1 MLTRDNM
8 KSWKSLVRSVHNCF
22 LLAIISQSVCFAQVE
37 VAGDSVFILFEPDYN
52 TVVDLGKKDFYKPLS
67 RYPNDVSRMYSI
79 RQFRFCAS
87 CDGFK
92 WAKRSTFPFVFYF
105 SPKEVSR
112 DNWDSE
118 YFDVTMDYFYSRE
131 VFDQNWFNNTPSEEI
146 EKILTKAGKN
156 VFLVDKSY
164 LYNGK
169 YIMLRVFCEK
179 NSTNH

>member
-1 MLTRDNM
+1 MALC
-8 KSWKSLVRSVHNCF
+8 SLAAPSKLQCAERQNLV
-22 LLAIISQSVCFAQVE
+22 LLSHDPPRI
-37 VAGDSVFILFEPDYN
+37 
-52 TVVDLGKKDFYKPLS
+52 T
-67 RYPNDVSRMYSI
+67 
-79 RQFRFCAS
+79 
-87 CDGFK
+87 
-92 WAKRSTFPFVFYF
+92 RSTFPFVFYF

-169 YIMLRVFCEK
+169 YIMLRVFYEK